1 MMMARMIV
9 ADVILASVA
18 SHGAPCI
25 RVAQHHSQSL
35 INRRQHEPCGNQRA
49 QAEHRENEWR
59 RPVACATGPQPTRS
73 SSHCSKVPEGHEGIK
88 WGIPVHVAHD
98 RVRAKDSVPHPCDLD
113 RPDPHIDLPARL
125 DDGGVALTRQTEA
138 DWVLFESIRYAT
150 LCMLFIGLGRRL
162 IGPNA
167 HSIPH
172 LPSTAA

>member
-1 MMMARMIV
+1 MARMIV
-9 ADVILASVA
+9 ADVIMASVA

-25 RVAQHHSQSL
+25 RVAQHHSQSP

-59 RPVACATGPQPTRS
+59 HPVACATGPQPTRS
-73 SSHCSKVPEGHEGIK
+73 SSHCSKVPEGHDGIK

-98 RVRAKDSVPHPCDLD
+98 RLCARRTRCRIPATWIVPI
-113 RPDPHIDLPARL
+113 HILIYPRL

-138 DWVLFESIRYAT
+138 DSMLLESIRYAT
-150 LCMLFIGLGRRL
+150 LCMLFLGLGRRL
-162 IGPNA
+162 IGPHA